1 MVNSLFDAHLSDD
14 ICGLSKEPS
23 TEKCIKDKKSAISNA
38 TEYINYEEQSARRP
52 QRPSGA
58 FLCRFLSKRVCCGYS
73 ARGPPRKSERNPTIF
88 QIFGGIAM
96 AGKLFCIV
104 SPKKF
109 SKPPIMSAVYRLL
122 LASESDGRGFAHDPD

>member
-1 MVNSLFDAHLSDD
+1 MADSLFYAHLSDD
-14 ICGLSKEPS
+14 IGGLSKKLD
-23 TEKCIKDKKSAISNA
+23 TERGIKDKKGTFSNS
-38 TEYINYEEQSARRP
+38 TEYLSRAEQSARRF
-52 QRPSGA
+52 QRSSGA
-58 FLCRFLSKRVCCGYS
+58 FLCRFLSKRGCCGYS